1 MVSNGV
7 PGGIGSPR
15 RRSATA
21 VAGIIGMLCVAVV
34 TEFFQLL
41 VLGVGTCG
49 GDGGSPYAARDA
61 AQGHVCDVVESGG
74 MTFMMA
80 VEVAAS

>member
-1 MVSNGV
+1 MVSKGV

-41 VLGVGTCG
+41 MLGVCG
-49 GDGGSPYAARDA
+49 GDGGSPYAAHDS
-61 AQGHVCDVVESGG
+61 AQGHVCDVLESGG
-74 MTFMMA
+74 TTFVMA
-80 VEVAAS
+80 VEVAAP